1 VGEHITPLDAT
12 FLELEE
18 SDESAHMHIGAV
30 MVFDPLPE
38 SGGPPSLE
46 RLQAHLLERLGMLPR
61 YRQRLS
67 VPRTGRRLSWPTW
80 EEDGAFDIAAHVRH
94 ATLPGPGGDAELL
107 DWASDYFS
115 HRVDRARPLWDAVLI
130 DGLDGDRWALATKT
144 HHAMVDGVG
153 SVDVGH
159 LLLDAAP
166 GGAPQA
172 PPAEPA
178 AGDARGS
185 RAPAAAAGG
194 RSLAHTL
201 ADGALLPLRAGS
213 TLAHGARA
221 GADLAL
227 HPRRLLELLE
237 RAEALAEVIVRDEL
251 IAAPPSSLNVPIGGT
266 RRLAVVRVPLAE
278 LKAAKDEL
286 GATVND
292 VVLAA
297 TSGGLHRLLVER
309 GDELSPHG
317 LRAMVPMNIRQASER
332 LALGNRITSL
342 FVNLPVD
349 EADPRRRLERVQ
361 AEVGTLKAGS
371 QALGSKT
378 LIDLAALAPPALHA
392 FIARSLFATRL
403 FNVTV
408 TNVPGPQSTLY
419 AFGAPL
425 REIWPL
431 VPIAAEHAL
440 GIAVISYDGGVV
452 FCLNCDRGSM
462 SDADVLAAGIETS
475 LAELR
480 VLPGKAGS
488 AGG

>member
-1 VGEHITPLDAT
+1 
-12 FLELEE
+12 
-18 SDESAHMHIGAV
+18 
-30 MVFDPLPE
+30 
-38 SGGPPSLE
+38 
-46 RLQAHLLERLGMLPR
+46 
-61 YRQRLS
+61 
-67 VPRTGRRLSWPTW
+67 
-80 EEDGAFDIAAHVRH
+80 
-94 ATLPGPGGDAELL
+94 
-107 DWASDYFS
+107 
-115 HRVDRARPLWDAVLI
+115 
-130 DGLDGDRWALATKT
+130 
-144 HHAMVDGVG
+144 
-153 SVDVGH
+153 
-159 LLLDAAP
+159 
-166 GGAPQA
+166 
-172 PPAEPA
+172 
-178 AGDARGS
+178 
-185 RAPAAAAGG
+185 
-194 RSLAHTL
+194 
-201 ADGALLPLRAGS
+201 
-213 TLAHGARA
+213 
-221 GADLAL
+221 
-227 HPRRLLELLE
+227 
-237 RAEALAEVIVRDEL
+237 
-251 IAAPPSSLNVPIGGT
+251 
-266 RRLAVVRVPLAE
+266 
-278 LKAAKDEL
+278 
-286 GATVND
+286 
-292 VVLAA
+292 
-297 TSGGLHRLLVER
+297 
-309 GDELSPHG
+309 
-317 LRAMVPMNIRQASER
+317 VPMNIRQASER